1 MAGSR
6 VSRLLH
12 LFRAVLQKFIDGCTG
27 ALTKYNKLED
37 LQDALV
43 SVRSKLR
50 YLIPTDDTAKN
61 KRVAKLDGIGPVLEE
76 ALKGL
81 EDLAK
86 PAIEVRCFG
95 KRVCAQYSHVY
106 PDFRGCSTPK
116 T

>member
-1 MAGSR
+1 M
-6 VSRLLH
+6 LQ
-12 LFRAVLQKFIDGCTG
+12 LFRAVLQKFIDGCAG
-27 ALTKYNKLED
+27 ALTECNELED

-50 YLIPTDDTAKN
+50 YLIPTDDNANN

-86 PAIEVRCFG
+86 PATKVRCFEVWERG
-95 KRVCAQYSHVY
+95 FLADNEHAQY
-106 PDFRGCSTPK
+106 
-116 T
+116 